1 MLHIVE
7 KDIEVAFPQGHHLH
21 ALLCQI
27 PNRIERSELG
37 FRIADPDRQW
47 ARIASIFELV
57 GTGSGNLKKL
67 HFLLFPESSLPAN
80 RIDDLLNLV
89 ETKLH
94 RNTVT
99 IIGIEHIRLAD
110 YLKLLERFRAD
121 NEEALESV
129 RTDQEAGEIEQI
141 PVNFCLIVC
150 KEDSGRLRVFFEAK
164 SHPFVGEENLDPFH
178 DLYRGKVFPLFRCH
192 PTCYNFMALIC
203 LDYIYRDL
211 YRSNISN
218 IIDHANRL
226 FHETR
231 QRLDLLAVVQCNPKP
246 EHAAFR
252 DVLNGFYG
260 EYLEYTPGVRDTIT
274 LFCNASGE
282 TDCEGLDQADGF
294 GYSSA
299 VIHKRHKLEKIAL
312 PEFSSD
318 NFGGLPICRLRF
330 GKDSRLFFFNLP
342 VFHEL
347 DPRTTRAPL
356 KIHSIFREQAEHH
369 WTRIESDAFS
379 WPTTENRSETN

>member
-27 PNRIERSELG
+27 PNRIERSNRG
-37 FRIADPDRQW
+37 FRIADPDQQW
-47 ARIASIFELV
+47 ARIESIFELV

-67 HFLLFPESSLPAN
+67 HFLLFPESSLPAD
-80 RIDDLLNLV
+80 RIDDLLRLA

-94 RNTVT
+94 PNTVT
-99 IIGIEHIRLAD
+99 IIGVEHIRLAD
-110 YLKLLERFRAD
+110 YLRLLERFQAD
-121 NEEALESV
+121 NEEALASV

-141 PVNFCLIVC
+141 PVNCCLIIC
-150 KEDSGRLRVFFEAK
+150 KEESGRLRIFLEAK

-178 DLYRGKVFPLFRCH
+178 DLYRGKVFPLLRCH

-231 QRLDLLAVVQCNPKP
+231 QRLDLLAVIQCNPKP

-252 DVLNGFYG
+252 DVINGFYG

-282 TDCEGLDQADGF
+282 TACEGLERAGSF
-294 GYSSA
+294 GHSSA
-299 VIHKRHKLEKIAL
+299 VIHKRHKLEKVDL

-318 NFGGLPICRLRF
+318 DFGGLPICRLRF
-330 GKDSRLFFFNLP
+330 GQDSRLFFFNLP

-356 KIHSIFREQAEHH
+356 KIHSIFQQLADDR

-379 WPTTENRSETN
+379 WPSTESRAGSN